1 MDFYYAMTNY
11 HLLCCILHKMLD
23 NNNPARLYISS
34 YLVDNQPTIID
45 NLKEANIFNEVYE
58 FKEISFT
65 HTDKLMN
72 DKELNLEL
80 DRVCKEV
87 EKVIGK
93 ELKESKNIYL
103 CSDFYSIGFY
113 LITNKIKYNYFEDG
127 CGTISKRDLPFRI
140 IEKENPNRAALVNKL
155 NALGEN
161 EYVVNRY
168 ASLKD
173 QIDNYYNE
181 IDINFSVK
189 EKLEKLKDKDINKIL
204 KIYNVKKIK
213 IEEKNK
219 VNLLLTMHYNQIVT
233 ENNQKRIY
241 SNLLDYFTKKNEQ
254 IIVKPHP
261 ADTLKNYN
269 KIFDNVKELNRYM
282 PAELFPYCINK
293 KFEKGITCWSTAIF
307 GLKNII
313 KNIISFD
320 TRIDT
325 TYNDFDKYYA
335 IISYLKEIKED
346 KIINIKTI
354 DINEIQFINM
364 LKYHFKDYK
373 KYYNITE
380 KEDNNTIYIV
390 DKLNDSLNKKKV
402 IVLNTNYKTDGM
414 LYLKE
419 IFNDNEIINTIGINN
434 LKEIELNINYEKN
447 YSKSKLNIKYINK
460 KDYLDVME
468 HIINNSNKEIEL
480 LEKEISEKNSIIRV
494 RDESIYFLNKKIS
507 SLQETINNIY
517 SSKSWKLTKPIRVII
532 DKLRNI
538 K

>member
-1 MDFYYAMTNY
+1 M
-11 HLLCCILHKMLD
+11 
-23 NNNPARLYISS
+23 
-34 YLVDNQPTIID
+34 
-45 NLKEANIFNEVYE
+45 
-58 FKEISFT
+58 
-65 HTDKLMN
+65 
-72 DKELNLEL
+72 
-80 DRVCKEV
+80 
-87 EKVIGK
+87 
-93 ELKESKNIYL
+93 
-103 CSDFYSIGFY
+103 
-113 LITNKIKYNYFEDG
+113 
-127 CGTISKRDLPFRI
+127 
-140 IEKENPNRAALVNKL
+140 
-155 NALGEN
+155 
-161 EYVVNRY
+161 
-168 ASLKD
+168 
-173 QIDNYYNE
+173 
-181 IDINFSVK
+181 FSVK
-189 EKLEKLKDKDINKIL
+189 EKLEELKDKDINKIL

-219 VNLLLTMHYNQIVT
+219 VNLLLTMHYNQLVT
-233 ENNQKRIY
+233 EDNQKRIY

-261 ADTLKNYN
+261 ADTLKNYS

-373 KYYNITE
+373 KYYNITDI
-380 KEDNNTIYIV
+380 EDNNTIYIV
-390 DKLNDSLNKKKV
+390 DRLNDNLNNKKV
-402 IVLNTNYKTDGM
+402 IILNTNYKTDGM

-419 IFNDNEIINTIGINN
+419 IFNDDEIINTIGINN

-447 YSKSKLNIKYINK
+447 YSKSKLNIKYISK
-460 KDYLDVME
+460 KDYLEVIN
-468 HIINNSNKEIEL
+468 HIISNSNNEIEL
-480 LEKEISEKNSIIRV
+480 LKKELSEKNNLIRV
-494 RDESIYFLNKKIS
+494 RDESIYFLNKHIS
-507 SLQETINNIY
+507 SLEKTINNIY

>member
-168 ASLKD
+168 ASLKN

-181 IDINFSVK
+181 LDIEFSVK
-189 EKLEKLKDKDINKIL
+189 EKLEELKDKDINKIL

-261 ADTLKNYN
+261 ADTLKNYS

-380 KEDNNTIYIV
+380 IEDNNTIYIV

-414 LYLKE
+414 LYLRE

-468 HIINNSNKEIEL
+468 HIINNSNIKVEE
-480 LEKEISEKNSIIRV
+480 LEKELSEKNSIIRV
-494 RDESIYFLNKKIS
+494 RDESIYFLNKNIS